1 MTISLAQPHQAGKAR
16 TFSADPSQPVSTGLP
31 SHHRGEQVVALEPKK
46 IYTQLISLLKPDM
59 PEAEHY
65 RRLRYSVER
74 MKKKGEGLV
83 IGLTSPVSGDGK
95 TLTSINLAG
104 ALAQN
109 PQNRVLL
116 VELDLRQPV
125 NTLRNYLGAP
135 KKLTGPGV
143 VDMVVDPS
151 LAWEKAVYYLQ
162 DYNLYLMPAGSHTRS
177 PYELLTSERMEDI
190 LREARQRY
198 DYIIVDTAPIV
209 LMPDSQLVADSVDG
223 FLVVLAADVTPKKL
237 LEEALALME
246 PSKVLGLV
254 FNGYRPV
261 GERYGG
267 YY

>member
-1 MTISLAQPHQAGKAR
+1 MTISLAHPQQAGKAR
-16 TFSADPSQPVSTGLP
+16 HFSADSSQAVNTGLP
-31 SHHRGEQVVALEPKK
+31 AHHRGEQVVTLEPKK
-46 IYTQLISLLKPDM
+46 IYTQLISLLNPDM

-65 RRLRYSVER
+65 RRLRYSIER
-74 MKKKGEGLV
+74 LKKKDQGLV

-151 LAWEKAVYYLQ
+151 LPWEKASYFLQ
-162 DYNLYLMPAGSHTRS
+162 DYNLYILPAGSPTRS
-177 PYELLTSERMEDI
+177 PYELLNSERMEAI
-190 LREARQRY
+190 LREARERY
-198 DYIIVDTAPIV
+198 DYVIVDTAPIV

-254 FNGYRPV
+254 FNGYKPV

>member
-1 MTISLAQPHQAGKAR
+1 MTISLAHPNQAGAAKQFA
-16 TFSADPSQPVSTGLP
+16 ADPARPVSTGLP
-31 SHHRGEQVVALEPKK
+31 SHHRGEQVVTLEQKK
-46 IYTQLISLLKPDM
+46 IYTQLISLVSPDM

-109 PQNRVLL
+109 PNNRVLL
-116 VELDLRQPV
+116 VELDLRQPI

-135 KKLTGPGV
+135 KKLNGPGV
-143 VDMVVDPS
+143 VDMVIDES
-151 LAWEKAVYYLQ
+151 LPWEKACYYLQ
-162 DYNLYLMPAGSHTRS
+162 DYNLYLLPAGSPTRS
-177 PYELLTSERMEDI
+177 PYELLTSERMRTL

-198 DYIIVDTAPIV
+198 DYVIVDTAPIV
-209 LMPDSQLVADSVDG
+209 LLPDSQLVADSVDG
-223 FLVVLAADVTPKKL
+223 FIVVLAADITSKKL

-254 FNGYRPV
+254 FNGYKPV
-261 GERYGG
+261 GESYGG